1 MSAENIK
8 ELKEYAEFIGM
19 NPDFYDISEQVY
31 NGKAETVLT
40 WYIDK
45 EHTQELE
52 SHYRLD

>member
-1 MSAENIK
+1 MSTENIK
-8 ELKEYAEFIGM
+8 ELKKYAEFIGI